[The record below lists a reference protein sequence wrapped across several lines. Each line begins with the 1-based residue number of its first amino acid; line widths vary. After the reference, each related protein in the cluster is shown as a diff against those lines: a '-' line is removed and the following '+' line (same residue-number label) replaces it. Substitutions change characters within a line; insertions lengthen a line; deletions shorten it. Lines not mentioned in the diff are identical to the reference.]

1 MHMLKRGLVA
11 LTMVAAAGGT
21 TAGLLASQAS
31 ATSTH
36 GREVIQSTQYTVGA
50 GEGVGPWSGFGVVR
64 TQGNVTDIPSQPGDP
79 ANSNRHTLV
88 DPTGSF
94 TVLTTGGTG
103 PANGPNPDPVTCFV
117 HFTIRDIDANI
128 VTGTG
133 TGAYATATGHFT
145 ATVRISGFLSRTATG
160 CDENQNDPLAFST
173 TNVVA
178 VGHINLHPAPAQP
191 S

>member
-1 MHMLKRGLVA
+1 MNMMKRGLIA
-11 LTMVAAAGGT
+11 LSMVAAVGGAT
-21 TAGLLASQAS
+21 GGLLVSQAS

-50 GEGVGPWSGFGVVR
+50 GDGVGPWSGFGVVH
-64 TQGNVTDIPSQPGDP
+64 TQGNVTDIPSLPADP

-103 PANGPNPDPVTCFV
+103 PANGPSLNPVTCFV

-128 VTGTG
+128 VSG
-133 TGAYATATGHFT
+133 TGAFANATGHFK

-160 CDENQNDPLAFST
+160 ACDTNQNDPLAFST

-178 VGHINLHPAPAQP
+178 VGHINLHPAPAQT